1 LPPGFSGQ
9 TMVACARLDDLLLG
23 RSIDVVKVDA
33 EGTDHLALK
42 GMEQVLKTSAETTV
56 IVEFW
61 PNLETLGGDAPVD
74 VVEYY
79 RQFGFDLSVL
89 REDGRT
95 QPTTPGGIMDAG
107 SAAELL
113 TLVLRYGGA
122 GADRQTAKPKVVSEQ
137 DYGTQRDRLTLA
149 CGGEGRVPAEA
160 TVYLG
165 KPFVYPAGSIIGRLI
180 ADGHQWDES
189 LRTIISTLVPED
201 NPIICEVGANIG
213 ASALQMLAE
222 RPAAQLVC
230 LEPSDRFRSFL
241 RHNLEL
247 AGYLSV
253 QVLPFA
259 AADEVGEMYHQADA
273 TSGTMVGSAMP
284 GRFRQLV
291 RTTTIDRLFSER
303 GPIRLIKV
311 DTDGFDFEVL
321 RGARST
327 LLRDRPVISFEL
339 CPDLLGAAAEGELK
353 WLQELGY
360 SRLLCVNAAGVPFAV
375 TSEPSEVMA
384 FARGHGADYCDVV
397 TCPDERQL
405 DDLFAALDAAFPDVA
420 GVRAIT

>member
-1 LPPGFSGQ
+1 
-9 TMVACARLDDLLLG
+9 
-23 RSIDVVKVDA
+23 
-33 EGTDHLALK
+33 
-42 GMEQVLKTSAETTV
+42 
-56 IVEFW
+56 
-61 PNLETLGGDAPVD
+61 
-74 VVEYY
+74 
-79 RQFGFDLSVL
+79 
-89 REDGRT
+89 
-95 QPTTPGGIMDAG
+95 
-107 SAAELL
+107 
-113 TLVLRYGGA
+113 
-122 GADRQTAKPKVVSEQ
+122 VSEQ
-137 DYGTQRDRLTLA
+137 DYGTQRDRLALA
-149 CGGEGRVPAEA
+149 CGREGWVPAEA

-165 KPFVYPAGSIIGRLI
+165 KPFVYPAGSNIGGLI
-180 ADGHQWDES
+180 ADGHQWDAS

-259 AADEVGEMYHQADA
+259 AAAEVGKMYHQADA
-273 TSGTMVGSAMP
+273 TSGTMVGPEMP
-284 GRFRQLV
+284 GWSRQLV
-291 RTTTIDRLFSER
+291 KTTTIDRLFSER
-303 GPIRLIKV
+303 GPLRFIKV

-327 LLRDRPVISFEL
+327 LLRDWPVISFEF
-339 CPDLLGAAAEGELK
+339 CPDLVGATAEGELK

-360 SRLLCVNAAGVPFAV
+360 SRLLCVHAAGIPFAV
-375 TSEPSEVMA
+375 TSEPSKAMA
-384 FARGHGADYCDVV
+384 FARAHGAVYCDVV

-405 DDLFAALDAAFPDVA
+405 DDLFAALDAAFPDVT
-420 GVRAIT
+420 GVRAIA